1 MNKTVEESKVEWMKI
16 IKYEDINPI
25 NSLFGGRLLSWM
37 DEIAGITAIRHAGIP
52 VTTAAIDNLQFKK
65 RVLLGEIIAIVA
77 KVTYVGR
84 TSMEIRVDV
93 FREDA
98 KTGERSPV
106 NRAYFT
112 EVCIGEDGKPI
123 PVPFGLT
130 LTTES
135 ELADY
140 KKKKKRIENRK
151 IRGQEGF

>member
-77 KVTYVGR
+77 K
-84 TSMEIRVDV
+84 
-93 FREDA
+93 
-98 KTGERSPV
+98 
-106 NRAYFT
+106 
-112 EVCIGEDGKPI
+112 
-123 PVPFGLT
+123 
-130 LTTES
+130 
-135 ELADY
+135 
-140 KKKKKRIENRK
+140 
-151 IRGQEGF
+151 